1 VVAANWITPRAVFT
15 FQGHKF
21 PAATPPRLLVGDR
34 LKWYGCAP
42 TQPVALPGP
51 LETVRPRV
59 EELSRKRIQRKE
71 NHMADQFETL
81 KAKYQSVLN
90 FIEQQQN
97 TQLQN
102 VNMEGDK
109 LLIRAAAPSA
119 DVKNNIWDQ
128 IKLVDPSFS
137 DLIADI
143 SAPEAA
149 AAAAAGGGDTAVA
162 IPRTYT
168 VQAGDNLSKISK
180 HFYGDP
186 NQYMKIVNANKETLP
201 DPDKIKPGMQLNI
214 P

>member
-1 VVAANWITPRAVFT
+1 
-15 FQGHKF
+15 
-21 PAATPPRLLVGDR
+21 
-34 LKWYGCAP
+34 
-42 TQPVALPGP
+42 
-51 LETVRPRV
+51 
-59 EELSRKRIQRKE
+59 
-71 NHMADQFETL
+71 MADKFETL

-90 FIEQQQN
+90 FIEQQHN

-102 VNMEGDK
+102 VNMEDDK

-119 DVKNNIWDQ
+119 DVKNKIWDQ

-149 AAAAAGGGDTAVA
+149 AAAAAGGGDAAVA
-162 IPRTYT
+162 GPRTYT